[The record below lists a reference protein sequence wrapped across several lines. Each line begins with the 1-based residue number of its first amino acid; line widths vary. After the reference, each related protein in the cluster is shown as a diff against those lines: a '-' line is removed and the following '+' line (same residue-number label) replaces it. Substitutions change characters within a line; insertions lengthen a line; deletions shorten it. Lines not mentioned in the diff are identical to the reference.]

1 MGDALARLG
10 INGPQLLVQV
20 VNFALLFVILYIF
33 AYRPI
38 LKMLD
43 QRAKKIKE
51 SMDQTDLVGEQAA
64 KAAEESKRHIEA
76 GIKEGQELLAR
87 ATRAGDELRQQS
99 QRKAQ
104 EEAQALVTR
113 ARDEI
118 QRERDEAI
126 GALRKEFAD
135 LTIVAA
141 EKVIDKSL
149 DKEAHREL
157 IEKMLEEAGTLKQE
171 K

>member
-10 INGPQLLVQV
+10 INGSQLLIQV
-20 VNFALLFVILYIF
+20 VNFVILFVILYVF

-64 KAAEESKRHIEA
+64 KAAEESRRHIEA

-87 ATRAGDELRQQS
+87 ATRSGEEVRLQAQQ
-99 QRKAQ
+99 KAQ
-104 EEAQALVTR
+104 EDAQALVNR
-113 ARDEI
+113 AKDEI

-135 LTIVAA
+135 LTIEAA

-157 IEKMLEEAGTLKQE
+157 IEKVLEEAGTLKQE